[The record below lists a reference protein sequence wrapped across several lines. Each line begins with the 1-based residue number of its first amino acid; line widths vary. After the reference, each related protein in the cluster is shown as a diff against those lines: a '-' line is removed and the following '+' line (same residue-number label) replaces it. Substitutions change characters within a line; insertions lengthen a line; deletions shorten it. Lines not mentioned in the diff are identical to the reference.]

1 MGDAKVKSAPKEGVW
16 SMVRLGLV
24 LTVYAVMCC
33 SVLALVNVFTA
44 PKIKQNQERKVNE
57 AMKEFFP
64 DSGLTFETVED
75 YKAPVVGAITVDEI
89 YVAKK
94 DGQIVGG
101 AAQVTGPTYDQGS
114 ILVGM
119 RTDGTVAGLK
129 FLKLTD
135 SPGFGLKA
143 NDPTF
148 RLPNGKTFYGQFEG
162 KNARE
167 SFEAGKNFDA
177 ISGATIT
184 SVAVSSLINE
194 GTKNLFSY
202 FDMKGAN

>member
-1 MGDAKVKSAPKEGVW
+1 MSDNVKTEKENIW
-16 SMVRLGLV
+16 SMLRLGLI
-24 LTVYAVMCC
+24 LAIYAVVCC
-33 SVLALVNVFTA
+33 SVLALVNNFTA
-44 PKIKQNQERKVNE
+44 PQIAKNQERKVSQ
-57 AMKEFFP
+57 AMQEFFP
-64 DSGLTFETVED
+64 DSGLTFETVND
-75 YKAPVVGAITVDEI
+75 FTPPVVGAITVDEI

-94 DGQIVGG
+94 DGKIIGG

-114 ILVGM
+114 ILIGM
-119 RTDGTVAGLK
+119 KADGTVTGLK

-148 RLPNGKTFYGQFEG
+148 KLPNGQTFYGQFQG
-162 KNARE
+162 KNAKE
-167 SFEAGKNFDA
+167 GFTAGKNFDA

-194 GTKNLFSY
+194 GTKNLFTY
-202 FDMKGAN
+202 FNMKGVN

>member
-1 MGDAKVKSAPKEGVW
+1 MAEAIEKKEKENAW
-16 SMVRLGLV
+16 SMIKLGLV
-24 LTVYAVMCC
+24 LCAYAVVACAL
-33 SVLALVNVFTA
+33 LAIVNNFTA
-44 PKIKQNQERKVNE
+44 PKIADNQAKKVSA
-57 AMKEFFP
+57 AMQEFFP
-64 DSGLTFETVED
+64 DSGLSFETVND
-75 YKAPVVGAITVDEI
+75 FTPPVVGAITVDEI

-94 DGQIVGG
+94 GNEIVGG

-114 ILVGM
+114 ILIGM
-119 RTDGTVAGLK
+119 KTDGSITGLK

-148 RLPNGKTFYGQFEG
+148 KLPNGKTFYGQFEG
-162 KNARE
+162 KNAK
-167 SFEAGKNFDA
+167 SGFKAGQNFDA

-194 GTKNLFSY
+194 GTKNLFDY
-202 FDMKGAN
+202 FKQKGVEK

>member
-1 MGDAKVKSAPKEGVW
+1 MAEKENFG
-16 SMVRLGLV
+16 SMIRLGLI
-24 LTVYAVMCC
+24 LAAYAVISCAI
-33 SVLALVNVFTA
+33 LALVNTVTA
-44 PKIKQNQERKVNE
+44 PQIAKNQERKVSL

-64 DSGLTFETVED
+64 DEGLSFETVND
-75 YKAPVVGAITVDEI
+75 YTAPVVGAITVDEI

-94 DGQIVGG
+94 DGAIVGG

-114 ILVGM
+114 ILIGM
-119 RTDGTVAGLK
+119 KTDGTVTGLK

-148 RLPNGKTFYGQFEG
+148 KLPNGKTFYGQFEG
-162 KNARE
+162 KNAKDG
-167 SFEAGKNFDA
+167 FEAGKNFDA

-194 GTKNLFSY
+194 GTKNLFDY
-202 FDMKGAN
+202 FKQKGVEK

>member
-1 MGDAKVKSAPKEGVW
+1 MAEKENFG
-16 SMVRLGLV
+16 SMIRLGLI
-24 LTVYAVMCC
+24 LAAYAVISCAI
-33 SVLALVNVFTA
+33 LALVNTVTA
-44 PKIKQNQERKVNE
+44 PQIAKNQERKVSL

-64 DSGLTFETVED
+64 DEGLSFETVND
-75 YKAPVVGAITVDEI
+75 YTAPVVGAITVDEI

-94 DGQIVGG
+94 DGAIVGG

-114 ILVGM
+114 ILIGM
-119 RTDGTVAGLK
+119 KTDGTVTGLK

-148 RLPNGKTFYGQFEG
+148 KLPNGKTFYGQFEG
-162 KNARE
+162 KNAKDG
-167 SFEAGKNFDA
+167 FEAGKNFDA

-194 GTKNLFSY
+194 GTKNLFAY
-202 FDMKGAN
+202 FELKGVGND